1 MTSKLVLVGWGAI
14 GLVVYFAYSRSR
26 SHVGRGIVEVHE
38 LDADAPPTS
47 VASMPG
53 APAPGTPE
61 ERG

>member
-1 MTSKLVLVGWGAI
+1 
-14 GLVVYFAYSRSR
+14 
-26 SHVGRGIVEVHE
+26 VHE
-38 LDADAPPTS
+38 LDADAPPMS